1 MIYYLRSIRQLNIEL
16 FLTIKPLDKIN
27 ILEIKINQIQK
38 FMRKLFIFRKLS
50 FGSVITISKYNEI
63 NIDSLF
69 KYFFNKECEFIAVI
83 LNNLRSDLQIR
94 LREQQQ
100 ALEQAKSEVEKLKQ
114 TPLAPLLTGGFGKEL
129 NQVSELQQARL
140 DWQIAQFE
148 ELQKVLIKG

>member
-83 LNNLRSDLQIR
+83 LNNLRSDLKLR

-100 ALEQAKSEVEKLKQ
+100 TLEQAKSEVEKLKQ
-114 TPLAPLLTGGFGKEL
+114 TPLAPPPHRGIRNRTQPSLRAPTDSSRPADCS
-129 NQVSELQQARL
+129 V
-140 DWQIAQFE
+140 
-148 ELQKVLIKG
+148 